1 MRPTIGYF
9 AAFIA
14 LGLATA
20 ILGPTLPYLAERTNS
35 SLSQTSVLFLA
46 SSVGYLG
53 GALLSGRLYDR
64 LPGHRVM
71 SAVLLGM
78 TIFMLLIPGVSVL
91 WLLAGLILGKGLIE
105 AAVDVGGNAMI
116 VWVHGKGVGPYMNA
130 LHFFFGVGAALTPV
144 IFALSLKL
152 TNGINAG
159 FYVLTL
165 LVAPAAVWVFL
176 QPSPLH
182 PSAHYQVTAV
192 RTNPVVLLLVALC
205 LFFYVGG
212 EIGYGNWIFSY
223 TKAQGLGDDAMAALL
238 NSAFWGALTAGRL
251 LSIPLAMR
259 FSARRILQGDLLVCL
274 LSLGVLLLWPGSLA
288 ATWVGTLGLGLGMA
302 SVFPTTIT
310 LAEQRMTITGQVTSL
325 FFVGSSLGGMVL
337 PWLIGQVF
345 EPFGPPSMVVLVL
358 VDLLVALALYLMLIF
373 RVHAAPVENPA

>member
-1 MRPTIGYF
+1 MKSTIGYF

-35 SLSQTSVLFLA
+35 TLSQTSVLFLA
-46 SSVGYLG
+46 SSVGYLA

-64 LPGHRVM
+64 LPGHQVM
-71 SAVLLGM
+71 SLVLLGM

-91 WLLAGLILGKGLIE
+91 WLLGGLILGKGLIE

-152 TNGINAG
+152 TDGINAG
-159 FYVLTL
+159 FYVLAL

-182 PSAHYQVTAV
+182 PSAHHHDTAV

-223 TKAQGLGDDAMAALL
+223 TKAQGLGDDGMAALL

-259 FSARRILQGDLLVCL
+259 FSARRILQGDLLICL
-274 LSLGVLLLWPGSLA
+274 LSLGVLLLWPDSLA
-288 ATWVGTLGLGLGMA
+288 ATWIGTLGLGLGMA
-302 SVFPTTIT
+302 SIFPTTIT

-345 EPFGPPSMVVLVL
+345 EPLGPTSMVMLVL
-358 VDLLVALALYLMLIF
+358 VDLLVALVLYLMLIF
-373 RVHAAPVENPA
+373 RVHTAPVENPA